1 MESTIGNDT
10 TMENTSVHSAS
21 TNQQTNDT
29 PNVTFAPIENDE
41 TFVVPK
47 EYAQL
52 IQIIDVTKFRCDVG
66 IKKSSLK
73 IILEYCTHHIN
84 SPPALIQRPLL
95 YNDFSKCIS
104 DKWDYDFIM
113 KIDIRC
119 LFELANDC
127 DSVKCPSLLSLCC
140 ARIGHYFRCESP
152 EELKKT
158 FGLTA
163 SKFTKEES
171 EDMIKGNPWLMDM
184 LK

>member
-1 MESTIGNDT
+1 M
-10 TMENTSVHSAS
+10 
-21 TNQQTNDT
+21 
-29 PNVTFAPIENDE
+29 
-41 TFVVPK
+41 
-47 EYAQL
+47 

-73 IILEYCTHHIN
+73 IIIEYCTHHIN